1 MSAYDTLL
9 FRLIGPMQAWGYRS
23 RFEDRDTALE
33 PTRSGVL
40 GLLASACGV
49 GRDDRDTL
57 ARWDELLRFGVRV
70 DVPKVRNERSA
81 RSGFRLETDFHTAQN
96 VLRAAGKGTADT
108 VLSQRH
114 YLADARFTVGVESLD
129 QVLLRD
135 LEDGLKNPC
144 WTLSLGRKSF
154 PLALPPWL
162 PGGGIRKETRLEA
175 GLQSAPFALLTPFE
189 SLPETVTFVVEPDQ
203 QGSEGSA
210 SSADGIPMRLADRPL
225 DFDVRRFGMRQ
236 AMLFQ
241 MRSEICG
248 MEEDRCFS
256 QK

>member
-1 MSAYDTLL
+1 MSARHTLL

-40 GLLASACGV
+40 GLLASACGIA
-49 GRDDRDTL
+49 REDTDTL
-57 ARWDELLRFGVRV
+57 ALWDTLLRFGVRV
-70 DVPKVRNERSA
+70 DLPKISSKGPA

-96 VLRAAGKGTADT
+96 VLRAAGKGTAET

-114 YLADARFTVGVESLD
+114 YLADARFTVGVESSDLA
-129 QVLLRD
+129 LLQS
-135 LEDGLKNPC
+135 LEYGLKNPC
-144 WTLSLGRKSF
+144 WTLCLGRRAF

-162 PGGGIRKETRLEA
+162 PGGGIREETHMEA
-175 GLQSAPFALLTPFE
+175 ALRAAPFPLLAPRE
-189 SLPETVTFVVEPDQ
+189 LLPDTLTFVVEPDPE
-203 QGSEGSA
+203 SEEGTV
-210 SSADGIPMRLADRPL
+210 DGIPLRLADRPL
-225 DFDVRRFGMRQ
+225 DFEARQFGLRQ
-236 AMLFQ
+236 ALLFRVNRE
-241 MRSEICG
+241 MCG